1 MGGRFRVRRI
11 LDAVAAVQTACERCG
26 TELAPDAAYCA
37 KCGARTRRARRL
49 VRLAVRVEVLFFLLV
64 VGVIVAFIWI
74 YAAQR

>member
-1 MGGRFRVRRI
+1 
-11 LDAVAAVQTACERCG
+11 VATVQTACERCG
-26 TELAPDAAYCA
+26 TELEPDAAYCA
-37 KCGARTRRARRL
+37 KCGARTQRARRL